1 MAMGRGTLAVL
12 LGGILTVT
20 LVGTSALGA
29 TLPDDQATSSTLEG
43 AVTRLAADQGVSVDE
58 LDAIMD

>member
-43 AVTRLAADQGVSVDE
+43 P
-58 LDAIMD
+58 